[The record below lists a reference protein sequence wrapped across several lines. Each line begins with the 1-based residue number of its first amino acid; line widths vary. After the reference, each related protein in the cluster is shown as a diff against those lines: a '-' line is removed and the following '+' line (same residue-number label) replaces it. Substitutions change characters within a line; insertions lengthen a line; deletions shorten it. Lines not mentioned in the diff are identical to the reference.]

1 MGVVREDGGFLVP
14 VRCGSTNYAVGRGH
28 STSSED
34 QLAPPKAFLIIRFL
48 ISYQVNSA
56 ECQVIA
62 RN

>member
-14 VRCGSTNYAVGRGH
+14 VRCGSTNYAVDRGH

-34 QLAPPKAFLIIRFL
+34 QLTPPEVFLIIGFL
-48 ISYQVNSA
+48 IPYQVNSA
-56 ECQVIA
+56 ECQVLA